1 MDTSVNS
8 GNYFA
13 HKDHLDLRALLDLL
27 SSFFH
32 FTQTKKFIKDS
43 PKRSPQE
50 DIALLYYHQ
59 DQLLAIENWD
69 QHIKDQLT
77 YIHADLS
84 FDRVLKKLSRYQTLE
99 GKEIYQVFK
108 CINQYGKLAKVFSLK
123 GHTNITKQEIDSTFK
138 YIRKNV
144 PSLFDEKTEDIV
156 YYKHPIL
163 SPIDSKIKECS
174 KQIRERLIKITS
186 EWASKELLQT
196 QGHDIVDDRYL
207 LPVRSD
213 RYSSQLG
220 KIVYRSNSG
229 NTLFV
234 EPNSLREMANN
245 KVELEAQ
252 LEREV
257 HKLLKAISDAFAD
270 EASVLKNIFN
280 FFIDLDFAS
289 GRLKAAHTL
298 GFNKPDIDKYAKKI
312 YIKNLFH
319 PLIPN
324 PVKNDFSLQ
333 RSSSGLLISGPNTG
347 GKTVLLKSLTL
358 SLLLPHLG
366 FYIPAQSAVIPY
378 CQSIH
383 FLSHDNQ
390 DLKEGLS
397 SFSSE
402 AIVYLNLF
410 KNIKK
415 GDAVF
420 IDEVF
425 NSTSSLEASELA
437 TAIIKELKERG
448 VLVFISSHH
457 ENLKQWVFQDGLL
470 ESAHMG
476 FKDIDSSPT
485 YILHQGSPGKSYAK
499 EVFKSLERQVLGSKL
514 ISQHLI
520 AVSSEH
526 ELLESKIA
534 QLEKIEH
541 EKRLG
546 QESVIEE
553 LQRVEKEKESIKGL
567 LEIERRKL
575 QESFDLKWRKLKKKT
590 LDEADKIQKGS
601 KRSVTKL
608 AGKLSELNPE
618 SKNENLG
625 TIKDIGPV
633 NEPKVGMTVFIK
645 ALGKEGQII
654 ALSNGNRKV
663 QLNCKGL
670 KIWQPL
676 SQIRLSNSSNI
687 PKTQSVSVS
696 VSKSDDY
703 SRSMNLDARGM
714 RRDEFLQQAEL
725 YILDVINGDLPFVD
739 IIHGHG
745 DGILKSSL
753 YKLLQRFKDDVIFDF
768 VEGNQGTTRVE
779 LIN

>member
-1 MDTSVNS
+1 M
-8 GNYFA
+8 
-13 HKDHLDLRALLDLL
+13 
-27 SSFFH
+27 
-32 FTQTKKFIKDS
+32 
-43 PKRSPQE
+43 
-50 DIALLYYHQ
+50 
-59 DQLLAIENWD
+59 LAIENWD

-77 YIHADLS
+77 LIHADLS
-84 FDRVLKKLSRYQTLE
+84 FEKVLKKLSRYQVLDS
-99 GKEIYQVFK
+99 KEIYQVYK

-123 GHTNITKQEIDSTFK
+123 GHTNIPKQEIDSTFK

-144 PSLFDEKTEDIV
+144 PQLFDEKTEDIV
-156 YYKHPIL
+156 YYKHPVL
-163 SPIDSKIKECS
+163 YPIDQKIKECA

-186 EWASKELLQT
+186 DWSAKELLQT
-196 QGHDIVDDRYL
+196 QSHDIVDNRYL

-213 RYSSQLG
+213 RYNSNLG

-234 EPNSLREMANN
+234 EPNSLREMANT
-245 KVELEAQ
+245 KIELEAQ

-257 HKLLKAISDAFAD
+257 HKLLKAISDALAD
-270 EASVLKNIFN
+270 QATFLKNIFN

-298 GFNKPDIDKYAKKI
+298 SLSKPEIDKYVKKI
-312 YIKNLFH
+312 HMKNLFH
-319 PLIPN
+319 PLIAN
-324 PVKNDFSLQ
+324 PVKNDFNLN
-333 RSSSGLLISGPNTG
+333 RKSSGLLISGPNTG

-366 FYIPAQSAVIPY
+366 FYIPAHAAIIPY
-378 CQSIH
+378 CESIH

-390 DLKEGLS
+390 DLAEGLS

-415 GDAVF
+415 GDAIF
-420 IDEVF
+420 IDEIF

-437 TAIIKELKERG
+437 LAIVKELKDRG
-448 VLVFISSHH
+448 VFVFISSHH
-457 ENLKQWVFQDGLL
+457 ENLKQWVFNEDLL

-476 FKDIDSSPT
+476 FKDIDSTPT

-499 EVFKSLERQVLGSKL
+499 EVFKNLERQILGSKL
-514 ISQHLI
+514 ISQRI
-520 AVSSEH
+520 VAPSSDHDLVEN
-526 ELLESKIA
+526 KIA
-534 QLEKIEH
+534 QLERIEN

-546 QESVIEE
+546 QENVLEE
-553 LQRVEKEKESIKGL
+553 LEKVEKEKESIKGL
-567 LEIERRKL
+567 LEMERKRL
-575 QESFDLKWRKLKKKT
+575 QEEFDFKWKKLKKKT
-590 LDEADKIQKGS
+590 LDEAEKIKKGS
-601 KRSVTKL
+601 NRSVTKL

-618 SKNENLG
+618 AANQSIG
-625 TIKDIGPV
+625 TVLDKGPIDTP
-633 NEPKVGMTVFIK
+633 ELGMTVYIK

-654 ALSNGNRKV
+654 AIAKGNKKV

-676 SQIRLSNSSNI
+676 SQVRLSNSSHK
-687 PKTQSVSVS
+687 PKPQMVSVS
-696 VSKSDDY
+696 VSKSEDY
-703 SRSMNLDARGM
+703 SRTMNLDARGM

-745 DGILKSSL
+745 DGVLKSSL
-753 YKLLQRFKDDVIFDF
+753 YKLLQRFKDDVHFDF

-779 LIN
+779 LIH